1 LNFLCGHHR
10 PLIKVSAKFFDRIR
24 ATCSLI
30 SMMPGIE
37 YRIEKALLSTLNL
50 FFIPEKP
57 DPSLKHNI
65 KNYYGLLER

>member
-1 LNFLCGHHR
+1 
-10 PLIKVSAKFFDRIR
+10 
-24 ATCSLI
+24 
-30 SMMPGIE
+30 MMPGIE

-65 KNYYGLLER
+65 KNYYRLLER